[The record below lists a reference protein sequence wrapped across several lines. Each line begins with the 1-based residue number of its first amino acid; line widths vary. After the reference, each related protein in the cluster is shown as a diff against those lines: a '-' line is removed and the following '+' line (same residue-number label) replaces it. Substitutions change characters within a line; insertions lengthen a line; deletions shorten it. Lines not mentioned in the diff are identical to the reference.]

1 MVSETIKILL
11 IEDNPD
17 ALEFLREELF
27 EAAPGKIELECAERL
42 AKGLERLSGGD
53 FDVVLL
59 DISLP
64 DSHGFD
70 TFENVHNCASEIP
83 IIVLT
88 NFDNDR
94 FAIKAVQ
101 EGAQDYLIKGS
112 VGGESLI
119 RSIRY
124 AIERHQKLKEFKP
137 TQAQKSSSFFK
148 FWKNIKPSSDTKQ
161 KEVLDDI
168 YSSEHFRVIVERER
182 SRADRDGHGFSL
194 VVFDIE
200 STANSISAE
209 YLRHVGF
216 SRRLSPTD
224 EIGWFDK
231 RNIGVLLHNT
241 SVEGAWSFCNY
252 VRDIIAAKGPPPDCS
267 VYAYPSDKLEVVS
280 GISIKRKEERFD
292 VQAQSTVF
300 LKDKGP
306 QELKED
312 LLTTNISTGG
322 LFLKTTY
329 PLPIGTSLDINLVVP
344 IDKLKKLE
352 GDRALIKVSGSVVRA
367 NEDGMAIR
375 FDKECDIIA
384 LTE

>member
-1 MVSETIKILL
+1 M
-11 IEDNPD
+11 
-17 ALEFLREELF
+17 REELI
-27 EAAPGKIELECAERL
+27 EATPGKIELECAERL

-70 TFENVHNCASEIP
+70 TFEKVRNRSPEIP

-112 VGGESLI
+112 VDGESLI

-124 AIERHQKLKEFKP
+124 AIERHHKLKEFKP
-137 TQAQKSSSFFK
+137 TQSQKSTSQKTSSFLK
-148 FWKNIKPSSDTKQ
+148 FWKDIKPSADTQ
-161 KEVLDDI
+161 QNEALDDI
-168 YSSEHFRVIVERER
+168 CSSEHFRVIIERER

-200 STANSISAE
+200 STANSIPAG
-209 YLRHVGF
+209 YIAQVVI
-216 SRRLSPTD
+216 SRRLRPTD

-231 RNIGVLLHNT
+231 RNIGVLLYNT
-241 SVEGAWSFCNY
+241 SVEGAWSFSNY
-252 VRDIIAAKGPPPDCS
+252 VREIIAAKGTPPDCS
-267 VYAYPSDKLEVVS
+267 VYAYPSDNLEVVS
-280 GISIKRKEERFD
+280 GISLKRKEERFD
-292 VQAQSTVF
+292 VQAKSTVF

-312 LLTTNISTGG
+312 LLTSNISTGG
-322 LFLKTTY
+322 LFLKTTS
-329 PLPIGTSLDINLVVP
+329 PLPIGTDLEINLVIP
-344 IDKLKKLE
+344 IDKLKKLK

-367 NEDGMAIR
+367 NEDGIAIR
-375 FDKECDIIA
+375 FDKECDIKA